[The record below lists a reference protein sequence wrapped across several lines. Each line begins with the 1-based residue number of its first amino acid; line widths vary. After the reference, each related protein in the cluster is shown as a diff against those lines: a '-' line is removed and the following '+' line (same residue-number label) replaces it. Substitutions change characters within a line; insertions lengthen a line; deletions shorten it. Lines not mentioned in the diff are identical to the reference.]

1 MGRAVP
7 EETAAAR
14 ATRALAPPA
23 PRPRQGPGA
32 WPVGGARA
40 EPPPLHAPRAR
51 RAPGG
56 AAGPRGQRG
65 CGLSTTSGCTS
76 SGPTAGFTLS
86 SVSRKTRLS
95 PQRRPRPGSPGTAD
109 RRAGGRERVSTTLEG
124 LEPPLPEVE
133 LVYLP
138 GGGSVPALPRALF
151 GNRAEEL
158 AARACDHAVR
168 AAPKGATPAIQV
180 KAALQRKRVTLTGRA
195 LPLSSP
201 AQTVR
206 GMSEPEQFHKVQSLW
221 AGPPVMMEKFCTCV
235 SSTHLLNAASETKEL
250 NFIFDLMLL
259 THPAPSYRNALF
271 LKTLLHLN
279 K

>member
-14 ATRALAPPA
+14 ATRDWAGWGERL
-23 PRPRQGPGA
+23 RPSGVRSTLLPLPGA
-32 WPVGGARA
+32 RTEEVLGASRGW
-40 EPPPLHAPRAR
+40 E
-51 RAPGG
+51 PGG
-56 AAGPRGQRG
+56 
-65 CGLSTTSGCTS
+65 
-76 SGPTAGFTLS
+76 
-86 SVSRKTRLS
+86 
-95 PQRRPRPGSPGTAD
+95 
-109 RRAGGRERVSTTLEG
+109 RATPSDCSDSLCF
-124 LEPPLPEVE
+124 
-133 LVYLP
+133 

-201 AQTVR
+201 AQTV
-206 GMSEPEQFHKVQSLW
+206 QSLW

>member
-65 CGLSTTSGCTS
+65 CGRGGRGAQDWAGWGERLRPSGVQSTLLPLPGARTEEVLG
-76 SGPTAGFTLS
+76 A
-86 SVSRKTRLS
+86 SRGWE
-95 PQRRPRPGSPGTAD
+95 PGGTATPSD
-109 RRAGGRERVSTTLEG
+109 CSDSLCF
-124 LEPPLPEVE
+124 
-133 LVYLP
+133 

-206 GMSEPEQFHKVQSLW
+206 GMSEPEQFHKPSPTSSL
-221 AGPPVMMEKFCTCV
+221 K
-235 SSTHLLNAASETKEL
+235 L
-250 NFIFDLMLL
+250 
-259 THPAPSYRNALF
+259 
-271 LKTLLHLN
+271 
-279 K
+279 